1 MSERESIEFDVL
13 IIGAGPS
20 GLATAINLAKCG
32 QQQGKNL
39 EICVLEKGS
48 EVGAHILSGA
58 VIETRAL
65 DELIPNWQE
74 LDPPIKTKARSDSF
88 LYLTEK
94 SSFKLPTPKQM
105 HNKNNY
111 IVSLGNVCKWLA
123 EYAEN
128 LGVQIFAGFAA
139 QEVIY
144 NDNDEVVGIKT
155 GESGIGKDGAKTP
168 NYEPGMGIFA
178 KNLVIAEGCRG
189 SIAKQIID
197 KYNLDENSKP
207 QTYGLG
213 IKELWEVPEDIFE
226 AGNIMHTI
234 GWPLDSKT
242 YGGSFLYH
250 LEPNIISIGFVVGL
264 DYQNPYLSPFN
275 EFQRFK
281 HHPVIKKILEKGRR
295 ISYGART
302 INEGGLQA
310 IPKLNFPG
318 GLIVGCSAGFLNV
331 PKIKGTHLA
340 MKSGMLAAE
349 SIINNTDYAQL
360 IKNSWIYSELK
371 QVRNI
376 RPGFKWGLIPGL
388 LNAAFETY
396 VSFGKSPWTLK
407 NHVDHTA
414 TKPKDKCMVIDY
426 PKPDNKLSF
435 DRLSSLTLANVY
447 HEENQPAHLKLKD
460 PDIAISYNYEKYD
473 SPEQRYCPA
482 GVYEIVKPDDDK
494 PYLQINAQNC
504 VHCKACDIKDLTQ
517 NITWTVPE
525 GTGGPNYTGM

>member
-1 MSERESIEFDVL
+1 MSDRESIEFDVL

-20 GLATAINLAKCG
+20 GLAAAINVAKLSKE
-32 QQQGKNL
+32 QNTNL

-65 DELIPNWQE
+65 EELIPNWQE
-74 LDPPIKTKARSDSF
+74 LNSPIKTKAKSDSF

-144 NDNDEVVGIKT
+144 NEKNEVIGIKT
-155 GESGIGKDGAKTP
+155 GESGIDKSGKKTP
-168 NYEPGMGIFA
+168 NYEPGMNIFT
-178 KNLVIAEGCRG
+178 KNLIIAEGCRG
-189 SIAKQIID
+189 SIAKEIIH
-197 KYNLDENSKP
+197 KYNLDEYSKP

-213 IKELWEVPEDIFE
+213 IKELWEVPDEVFE
-226 AGNIMHTI
+226 AGSIMHTI
-234 GWPLDSKT
+234 GWPLDPKT

-250 LEPNIISIGFVVGL
+250 MEPNIISIGFVVGL
-264 DYQNPYLSPFN
+264 DYRNPYLSPFN
-275 EFQRFK
+275 EFQKFK
-281 HHPVIKKILEKGRR
+281 NHPVIKKILAKGRR

-340 MKSGMLAAE
+340 MKSGMIAAK
-349 SIINNTDYAQL
+349 SIIHNLNYEEL
-360 IKNSWIYSELK
+360 IKESWIYEELK

-388 LNAAFETY
+388 INAAFETY
-396 VSFGKSPWTLK
+396 ITRGLSPWTLK
-407 NHVDHTA
+407 NHADNTA
-414 TKPKDKCMVIDY
+414 TLTKDKCKKINY
-426 PKPDNKLSF
+426 PKPDNKISF
-435 DRLSSLTLANVY
+435 DRLSSLALANVY
-447 HEENQPAHLKLKD
+447 HEENQPIHLKLKN

-482 GVYEIVKPDDDK
+482 GVYEIINPVDDT

-504 VHCKACDIKDLTQ
+504 LHCKACDIKDLTQ
-517 NITWTVPE
+517 NITWTTPE